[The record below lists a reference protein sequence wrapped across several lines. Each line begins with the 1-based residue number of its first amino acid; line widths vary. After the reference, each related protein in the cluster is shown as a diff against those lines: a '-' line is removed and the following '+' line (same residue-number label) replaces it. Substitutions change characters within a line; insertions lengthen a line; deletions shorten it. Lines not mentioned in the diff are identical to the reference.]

1 MGLIMEENKTVQ
13 TENDNF
19 NDLEDFE
26 SMLNRSIN
34 PPTKGTLV
42 KGTVV
47 GINDN
52 DILVNFG
59 YKTEGIADINEFK
72 KDGELTVKIG
82 DEVDLE
88 IVSVSGGGAYIR
100 LSKKGIE
107 LKHDID
113 EVVKSINKSKP
124 ISVKI
129 IKYDEKNKKF
139 IGKHGEVEV
148 HILEH
153 QIDHKNK
160 IKEPSHYLGKVFNC
174 KILKFDSKSKTALA
188 SRKQYLI
195 EAHEEEK
202 KKFLSSIKEGDVI
215 KGTVKSIK
223 EFGAFINLGPLDGF
237 LAKENIDWGKV
248 SKVEKYLEIDDKIEA
263 KIIKIDKENGKIDLS
278 LKDLKENPWHSVRSK
293 YPVGSEVKGSVIV
306 RLKHGYII
314 EVEKGIE
321 GFIPSEEISW
331 IKKSNFSLN
340 KGDIVIGRVID
351 IDNIREKLVISIKA
365 LQENPW
371 EVMKKTNPEGSIV
384 KGKIKGIT
392 DFGLFIDFG
401 GVVDGLVRK
410 SDISWT
416 EEIENL
422 SEKFN
427 IGDEIEA
434 KILAIDPEKE
444 RIALGIKQL
453 EKNPWKEIDKL
464 YPAGKVVDAAV
475 SSIEKD
481 GLVVRLSK
489 GINGFIP
496 IKEIDENKINHM
508 EQFKQGDTIK
518 ATVIKTDFKNK
529 KIILSIKKYKFDSER
544 SEVKDY
550 MNKLQKQQEDSFSL
564 GSLLK
569 EKLNNQ

>member
-13 TENDNF
+13 TENENF

-72 KDGELTVKIG
+72 KDGELTIKIG

-174 KILKFDSKSKTALA
+174 RILKFDSKSKTALA

-263 KIIKIDKENGKIDLS
+263 KIIKIDRENCKIDLS
-278 LKDLKENPWHSVRSK
+278 LKDLK
-293 YPVGSEVKGSVIV
+293 
-306 RLKHGYII
+306 
-314 EVEKGIE
+314 
-321 GFIPSEEISW
+321 
-331 IKKSNFSLN
+331 
-340 KGDIVIGRVID
+340 
-351 IDNIREKLVISIKA
+351 
-365 LQENPW
+365 
-371 EVMKKTNPEGSIV
+371 
-384 KGKIKGIT
+384 
-392 DFGLFIDFG
+392 
-401 GVVDGLVRK
+401 
-410 SDISWT
+410 
-416 EEIENL
+416 
-422 SEKFN
+422 
-427 IGDEIEA
+427 
-434 KILAIDPEKE
+434 
-444 RIALGIKQL
+444 
-453 EKNPWKEIDKL
+453 
-464 YPAGKVVDAAV
+464 
-475 SSIEKD
+475 
-481 GLVVRLSK
+481 
-489 GINGFIP
+489 
-496 IKEIDENKINHM
+496 
-508 EQFKQGDTIK
+508 
-518 ATVIKTDFKNK
+518 
-529 KIILSIKKYKFDSER
+529 
-544 SEVKDY
+544 
-550 MNKLQKQQEDSFSL
+550 
-564 GSLLK
+564 
-569 EKLNNQ
+569 

>member
-481 GLVVRLSK
+481 GLVIRLSK

>member
-13 TENDNF
+13 TENENF

-26 SMLNRSIN
+26 LMLNRSIN

-371 EVMKKTNPEGSIV
+371 EVMKKTSPEGSIV

-481 GLVVRLSK
+481 GLVVSLSK

-508 EQFKQGDTIK
+508 ERYKQGDTIK